1 MYPDIPIRD
10 WTFENVSGGTTG
22 EPVKFRH
29 SGKFFETD
37 QGAKLLFDEWSGRK
51 IGDYQIRLWGSER
64 DIVSGKKDWMNKIY
78 RWMRNEVFLNTF
90 VMSEDVIKN
99 T

>member
-29 SGKFFETD
+29 SGKFLKPIKE
-37 QGAKLLFDEWSGRK
+37 QNCCLMNGLDENR
-51 IGDYQIRLWGSER
+51 
-64 DIVSGKKDWMNKIY
+64 
-78 RWMRNEVFLNTF
+78 
-90 VMSEDVIKN
+90 
-99 T
+99 

>member
-1 MYPDIPIRD
+1 M
-10 WTFENVSGGTTG
+10 
-22 EPVKFRH
+22 
-29 SGKFFETD
+29 
-37 QGAKLLFDEWSGRK
+37 LFDEWSGRK

-90 VMSEDVIKN
+90 VMSEDVIKKYIN
-99 T
+99 VINETKPKMIEVMQLQIALMGQTIWKISFRRILD